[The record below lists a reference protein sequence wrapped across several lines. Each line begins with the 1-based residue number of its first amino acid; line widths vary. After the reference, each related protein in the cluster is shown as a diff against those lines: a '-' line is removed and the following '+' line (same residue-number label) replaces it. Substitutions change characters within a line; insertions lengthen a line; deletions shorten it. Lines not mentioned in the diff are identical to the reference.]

1 MGDESQQEGSLD
13 ARSPHWAILP
23 AMNKVSEAGKFLS
36 ARDFLIA
43 NRLDY
48 AKAYREFR
56 WPELTAF
63 NWVSDYFDFLS
74 ANNPAPGLL
83 VVSDQ
88 GQTQLSFAELHEQ
101 SLRFSRYLF
110 DQGLQPGDRIL
121 VMLPG
126 IAELWPVI
134 LGAMRAGIVVIPT
147 ATILSTHDL
156 SDRLQRSGAKA
167 AVADPEST
175 AKFPASYPLLGI
187 VIGEAPGWIS
197 YAQTQDAPAEF
208 PSRPER
214 RATELAFLYFTSG
227 TTARPKLVTH
237 TQASYPVGHLSTL
250 YWTGLRPGDL
260 HLNISSPGWG
270 KHAWSSFFAPWNAG
284 ATIISYL
291 YQRFDP
297 AGLKKLLHSQQVN
310 SLCAPPTVW
319 RRLVQEGLG
328 PKPAALQQLLSAGE
342 PLTPEIFAAV
352 RDSWGLLVRDG
363 FGQTETTAQ
372 IGNPPG
378 LEAAP
383 RMGFPLPGY
392 SPELVDENGV
402 QTEQGE
408 IVLPLEHRP
417 LGLTPGYLD
426 STEATARA
434 FRNGYYHTGDVAR
447 RGRDGSFSYVGRIDD
462 LFKSSDYRISPM
474 EIEAVLLE
482 HPAIAEVAVIPY
494 PDPIKLFVPK
504 ACIKLR
510 PGFEPGPEAA
520 REIFAFA
527 WAQLSPYARI
537 RRIEFCELPRTISE
551 KIRRAELRNRPSEG
565 PLVFTEH

>member
-1 MGDESQQEGSLD
+1 MAKLT
-13 ARSPHWAILP
+13 
-23 AMNKVSEAGKFLS
+23 EADQFLA
-36 ARDFLIA
+36 ARDFLIT

-48 AKAYREFR
+48 PKAYREFR
-56 WPELTAF
+56 WPELTTF
-63 NWVSDYFDFLS
+63 NWVSDYFDLLS
-74 ANNPAPGLL
+74 QNNPTPGLL
-83 VVSDQ
+83 VVSDS
-88 GQTQLSFAELHEQ
+88 GQTQLSFAELREQ
-101 SLRFSRYLF
+101 SLRFSRYLYE
-110 DQGLQPGDRIL
+110 QGLRPGDRIL

-126 IAELWPVI
+126 IAELWPVM
-134 LGAMRAGIVVIPT
+134 LGALRAGIAVIPST
-147 ATILSTHDL
+147 ALLSSHDL
-156 SDRLQRSGAKA
+156 KNRLQRSRAKA
-167 AVADPEST
+167 AVTDPEST
-175 AKFPASYPLLGI
+175 AKFPAEYPLLGI
-187 VIGEAPGWIS
+187 VIGEAPGWVS
-197 YAQTQDAPAEF
+197 YRETQMAPAKF
-208 PSRPER
+208 PARPER
-214 RATELAFLYFTSG
+214 SANELAFLYFTSG
-227 TTARPKLVTH
+227 TTAQPKLVVH
-237 TQASYPVGHLSTL
+237 TQVSYPVGHLSTL
-250 YWTGLRPGDL
+250 YWSGLRPGDV

-284 ATIISYL
+284 ATVISYL

-297 AGLKKLLHSQQVN
+297 AGLKNLLHSHNVN

-328 PKPAALQQLLSAGE
+328 PKPPALQQLLSAGE
-342 PLTPEIFAAV
+342 PLTPEIFAGVKNA
-352 RDSWGLLVRDG
+352 WGLAVRDG

-392 SPELVDENGV
+392 APELMDDNGSLV
-402 QTEQGE
+402 EQGE
-408 IVLPLEHRP
+408 IVLPLSPHP

-426 STEATARA
+426 SPKANSQA
-434 FRNGYYHTGDVAR
+434 FRGGFYHTGDVAR
-447 RGRDGSFSYVGRIDD
+447 RNPDGSFGYIGRVDD

-474 EIEAVLLE
+474 EIETVLLE

-510 PGFEPGPEAA
+510 AGFEPGPEAA

-527 WAQLSPYARI
+527 RAQLSPYARI

-551 KIRRAELRNRPSEG
+551 KIRRAELRNRPAEG